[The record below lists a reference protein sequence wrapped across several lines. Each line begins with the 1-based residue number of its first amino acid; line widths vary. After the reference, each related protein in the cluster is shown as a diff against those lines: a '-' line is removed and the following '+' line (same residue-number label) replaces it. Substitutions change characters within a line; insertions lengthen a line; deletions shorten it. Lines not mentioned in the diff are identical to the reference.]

1 MIELMRSKGA
11 DESMLKSYEFF
22 LHEGQKTEFQNNFIE
37 ISPFAMQ
44 NNFLQQQFQYQESN
58 LPQKNFMNE
67 NIQMPAVQNPKINQ
81 FNQNISSPMN
91 EIISPCLRNIQSQ

>member
-22 LHEGQKTEFQNNFIE
+22 LHGGQKTEFQNNFIE

-44 NNFLQQQFQYQESN
+44 NNFLQQQF
-58 LPQKNFMNE
+58 
-67 NIQMPAVQNPKINQ
+67 
-81 FNQNISSPMN
+81 
-91 EIISPCLRNIQSQ
+91 